1 MEQIDQILA
10 LMRAPAFCVTEG
22 TVTAVNDA
30 ARRRGILPG
39 TAVDPLL
46 STGRE
51 EYGAFTGGSLYLTV
65 TAADSTCGASVN
77 RVGGQDLFLLEQD
90 SDQAELQAMALA
102 AQDLR
107 SPLTSVMAVAEQLFP
122 LEQDDQDPAMQDQVA
137 RINRGLL
144 QMMRIICNMSDAYR
158 SSQESPSQ
166 METRDI
172 GNMLEEVFRTAAP
185 MIDHT
190 GITLRFTGLS
200 EPVYGRIEPGKLERA
215 VHNILSNAVKFTP
228 AGGTIDAKLTRKGK
242 MLYLTVED
250 SGSGIHDAI
259 RGSIYERY
267 RREPALEDSRHGIGL
282 GMVLIR
288 NAATVH
294 GGTVLLEQPE
304 GRGSRLTMT
313 IAIRSS
319 KSAMVRSPIFEAD
332 YAGGMDHRLLELS
345 GCLPAK
351 LYQKDLSE

>member
-1 MEQIDQILA
+1 MEQIDQILT
-10 LMRAPAFCVTEG
+10 LMSDPAFCVTEG
-22 TVTAVNDA
+22 IVTAVNDA
-30 ARRRGILPG
+30 ARRRGITAG
-39 TAVDPLL
+39 TAVEDLL
-46 STGRE
+46 ATGRE
-51 EYGAFTGGSLYLTV
+51 EYSTYTGGSLYLTLS
-65 TAADSTCGASVN
+65 AGGSSWGASVN
-77 RVGGQDLFLLEQD
+77 RIGTQDLFLLEQEN
-90 SDQAELQAMALA
+90 DQAELQAMALA

-122 LEQDDQDPAMQDQVA
+122 LEQDDQDPALQDQVA

-158 SSQESPSQ
+158 SNQESPSQ
-166 METRDI
+166 METREI
-172 GNMLEEVFRTAAP
+172 GGFLEEIFRTAAP
-185 MIDHT
+185 MIAHT
-190 GITLRFTGLS
+190 GIRLDFSGLT
-200 EPVYGRIEPGKLERA
+200 EPVYGLIDPDKLERA

-228 AGGTIDAKLTRKGK
+228 EGGTIAAKLTRKGK
-242 MLYLTVED
+242 MLCLSVED
-250 SGSGIHDAI
+250 SGCGIQEAI
-259 RGSIYERY
+259 RGSVYERY

-288 NAATVH
+288 SAATVH

-304 GRGSRLTMT
+304 GRGSKLTMT
-313 IAIRSS
+313 IAIRTTKSS
-319 KSAMVRSPIFEAD
+319 MVRSPIFEVD